1 MSDDIPVAW
10 RTLTPAEVAALVQII
25 KHMLASDVR
34 RPVPAATWRTETHTE
49 GRTHEAWFAF
59 TSAEALK

>member
-25 KHMLASDVR
+25 NRTAGIRCAAASASCHVANRDAHR
-34 RPVPAATWRTETHTE
+34 RPNP
-49 GRTHEAWFAF
+49 
-59 TSAEALK
+59 